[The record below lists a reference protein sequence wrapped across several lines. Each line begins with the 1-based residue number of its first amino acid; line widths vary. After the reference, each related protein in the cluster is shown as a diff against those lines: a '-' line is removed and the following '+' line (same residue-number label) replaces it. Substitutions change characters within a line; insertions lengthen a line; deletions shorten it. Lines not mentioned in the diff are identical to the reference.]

1 MDYKISKMKTVKQC
15 FEEIK
20 KLDPQ
25 TAITQWFIRCLCK
38 ENKVKHFMTG
48 TKILV
53 NFDDL
58 INYLNQET
66 QPHST

>member
-1 MDYKISKMKTVKQC
+1 MNQQVIPKMKTIKQC

-20 KLDPQ
+20 TLDPN

-38 ENKVKHFMTG
+38 DNKVKHFMTG

-58 INYLNQET
+58 IQYLNNA
-66 QPHST
+66 

>member
-20 KLDPQ
+20 KLDPA

-58 INYLNQET
+58 INYLNNGN
-66 QPHST
+66 

>member
-20 KLDPQ
+20 KLDTD

-38 ENKVKHFMTG
+38 DNKVKHFMTG

-58 INYLNQET
+58 INYLNNGN
-66 QPHST
+66 

>member
-20 KLDPQ
+20 KLDQ
-25 TAITQWFIRCLCK
+25 ETAITQWFIRCLCK

-58 INYLNQET
+58 INYLNQDT
-66 QPHST
+66 QPPFT

>member
-58 INYLNQET
+58 INYLNNGN
-66 QPHST
+66 

>member
-1 MDYKISKMKTVKQC
+1 MNQQVIPKMKTIKQC

-20 KLDPQ
+20 TLDPN

-38 ENKVKHFMTG
+38 DNKVKHFMTG

-58 INYLNQET
+58 IQYLNNT
-66 QPHST
+66 